1 MGEEVQAA
9 GKAIT
14 VGVDPVL
21 GSDPHAFRYERQ
33 PAGTKPRYYNPYD
46 QTSHAS
52 TASATWESYP
62 GKVGGRPRPQPP
74 VMEAPPG
81 SSRPG
86 KPGPM
91 APEAPSMPRPARVK
105 PGPQRA
111 PVPDN
116 WMAASGGR
124 AHHGVATESGSR
136 PDSVRVRPRGHPAR
150 PPGVIRGPG
159 PGRGEWTSREWTGSY
174 PEAEASEDHR
184 DSQATVGV
192 VRDANVLRGSPE
204 WDPTL
209 SGVVRDAGGACAQD
223 PVWRECEASPESHGR
238 PALDEATDCL
248 EIGVRRGGEHGG
260 KVC

>member
-33 PAGTKPRYYNPYD
+33 AAGTKPRYYNPYD

-91 APEAPSMPRPARVK
+91 VPEAPNMPRPARVK

-116 WMAASGGR
+116 WMAALSGTSASNHSNRPLAKSGIVEVVPTMVWQPSPDHVR
-124 AHHGVATESGSR
+124 IPYAFVPVDTPRDPPASLVTRGQAAESGHPGSGPEAIR
-136 PDSVRVRPRGHPAR
+136 KPKPAR
-150 PPGVIRGPG
+150 TAGTPRQPLASSGTPMCSGAIPDGIPHSPASSGTLEVPAPRIRFGGSVKHP
-159 PGRGEWTSREWTGSY
+159 RSRMV
-174 PEAEASEDHR
+174 A
-184 DSQATVGV
+184 
-192 VRDANVLRGSPE
+192 
-204 WDPTL
+204 
-209 SGVVRDAGGACAQD
+209 
-223 PVWRECEASPESHGR
+223 
-238 PALDEATDCL
+238 
-248 EIGVRRGGEHGG
+248 RR
-260 KVC
+260 